1 MHMRTTS
8 TILLL
13 VVLFA
18 SLALSQKEPFLYPV
32 TLDGLGK
39 AGNGWGGPWKVDTS
53 AHGAEGTATLV
64 GNSFGYGNLTYATPD
79 TGAAVQVTLVNAW
92 SDANRYKRALASTW
106 PNTAGKTY
114 WVSYLLDMKTV
125 PQPNTYF
132 MVKLYY
138 TTDLLSSSGE
148 LVAIGK
154 GGGATTP
161 VFTCG
166 SGWPGS
172 SGDDVSSVPI
182 AAGPVRLVAR
192 FDMSGGANCRT
203 FMWVD
208 PDPSKAPDTTKAAV
222 KRWTG
227 MQNGFNAVA
236 LEYGGDVSTTPIVMV
251 FDAIR
256 IANSYAGLTSNPITG
271 VDQSAGV
278 LPAELSLSQNYP
290 NPFNPTTEIN
300 YSLKTA
306 GKVRLSV
313 FNILGVEVMTLV
325 NGQQEA
331 GSHIVQFAGAG
342 LASGVYFYKLESAG
356 MMLTKKMLLLK

>member
-1 MHMRTTS
+1 
-8 TILLL
+8 
-13 VVLFA
+13 
-18 SLALSQKEPFLYPV
+18 
-32 TLDGLGK
+32 
-39 AGNGWGGPWKVDTS
+39 
-53 AHGAEGTATLV
+53 
-64 GNSFGYGNLTYATPD
+64 
-79 TGAAVQVTLVNAW
+79 
-92 SDANRYKRALASTW
+92 
-106 PNTAGKTY
+106 
-114 WVSYLLDMKTV
+114 
-125 PQPNTYF
+125 
-132 MVKLYY
+132 
-138 TTDLLSSSGE
+138 
-148 LVAIGK
+148 
-154 GGGATTP
+154 
-161 VFTCG
+161 
-166 SGWPGS
+166 
-172 SGDDVSSVPI
+172 
-182 AAGPVRLVAR
+182 
-192 FDMSGGANCRT
+192 
-203 FMWVD
+203 
-208 PDPSKAPDTTKAAV
+208 
-222 KRWTG
+222 
-227 MQNGFNAVA
+227 
-236 LEYGGDVSTTPIVMV
+236 MV